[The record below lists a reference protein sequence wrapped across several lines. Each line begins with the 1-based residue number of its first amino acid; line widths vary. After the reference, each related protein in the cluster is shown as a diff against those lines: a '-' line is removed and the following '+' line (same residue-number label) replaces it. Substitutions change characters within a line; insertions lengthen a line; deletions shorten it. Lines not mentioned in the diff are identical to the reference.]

1 MAHIPDGVLS
11 APVLIGGAV
20 LAAGGIVWALRNL
33 DGAAIPKAGIMA
45 AVFFAGSL
53 LAVPIGPST
62 VHLIFA
68 GLMGILL
75 GPVTF
80 AAVLVALL
88 LQASMFGFGG
98 ITTLGINTFNIAAPA
113 VLAGLIARPIL
124 ARTVSTTMRSVVAA
138 CAGGGAIAGTALLVS
153 LSFAL
158 SGSEYTPIASV
169 MAVTYIPLGIVEA
182 AITAATAGFLS
193 RVQPSALPA

>member
-20 LAAGGIVWALRNL
+20 LAAGGIVWALRSL
-33 DGAAIPKAGIMA
+33 DDAAIPKAGIMA

-80 AAVLVALL
+80 ATVLIALL

-98 ITTLGINTFNIAAPA
+98 VTTLGINTFNIAVPA

-124 ARTVSTTMRSVVAA
+124 ARTASTTMRSVVAA

-182 AITAATAGFLS
+182 AITAATIGFLS